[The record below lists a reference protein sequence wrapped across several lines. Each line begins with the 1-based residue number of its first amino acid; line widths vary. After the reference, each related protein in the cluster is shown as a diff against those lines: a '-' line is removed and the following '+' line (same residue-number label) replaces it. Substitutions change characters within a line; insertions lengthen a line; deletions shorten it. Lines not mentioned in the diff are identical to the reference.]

1 MLDHVD
7 FAVQDL
13 ALSRAFYVAALAPL
27 GMKPLIEIH
36 REDGRQGT
44 GFGLGEPAQFYI
56 GGGRPVAGRLH
67 VAFAAQ
73 TRAAVDA
80 FHRAALAAGGRDYG
94 QPGLR
99 RRYDE
104 HYYAAYV
111 LDPDGH
117 VVEAVCRV
125 PA

>member
-7 FAVQDL
+7 FAVRDL
-13 ALSRAFYVAALAPL
+13 ALSRKFYTAALAPL
-27 GMKPLIEIH
+27 GIRPLLETD

-44 GFGLGEPAQFYI
+44 GFARGDIAQFYI
-56 GGGRPVAGRLH
+56 GGGKPADGRLH
-67 VAFAAQ
+67 VAFAAPS
-73 TRAAVDA
+73 RAAVDE
-80 FHRAALAAGGRDYG
+80 FHQAALAAGGADRG

-99 RRYDE
+99 PHYHQ

-111 LDPDGH
+111 IDPDGH
-117 VVEAVCRV
+117 VVEAVCRL